1 MKKIAELKKEY
12 DEMTIP
18 EELDFVV
25 RKALKDSKR
34 RLEGADKMN
43 KTLKWITGVAAALA
57 IFIGGINLSP
67 AFAEAVSQLPV
78 VGNLVKVFTFREF
91 KVEGD
96 SYQANLKVP
105 AVEGME
111 NKELQLSINEKY
123 LAENKKL
130 YEEFMKE
137 IKDLE
142 AKGGG
147 HLGVDSGYE
156 IKTDTE
162 EILSIGRY
170 VVETAASGY
179 ETWKFDTIDKKNQI
193 LLTLPSLFKDESYVD
208 IISENIKNQMVE
220 QYKADSDNFYWVAGI
235 EQDGGIEL
243 FNKISEEQNFYI
255 NQEGKLVISFDKYEV
270 APGYMGVV
278 EFAIPTD
285 VLSDILVSNGYI
297 K

>member
-1 MKKIAELKKEY
+1 MKKIAELKREY

-193 LLTLPSLFKDESYVD
+193 LLTLPSLFKDESYVEVISQY
-208 IISENIKNQMVE
+208 IIGQM
-220 QYKADSDNFYWVAGI
+220 KKDMADEASGKTYFIA
-235 EQDGGIEL
+235 
-243 FNKISEEQNFYI
+243 EEDMEPFTAIAVNQNFYI
-255 NQEGKLVISFDKYEV
+255 TEQGKLVISFNEYEV

-278 EFAIPTD
+278 EFEIPTE
-285 VLSDILVSNGYI
+285 VIAKLLVSGEYI